1 MPQNTLKLPIQ
12 AVTEAIVNA
21 VAHRDYT
28 SNASIQVMLF
38 KDRLEICNPG
48 SLPYGL
54 TTAKLLLPHNS
65 MPANPLLAEP
75 MYLRGTIESMGTGTG
90 DIVKRCVEMGLPAP
104 VYLQEDDFRVVLYR
118 AVSETAQETAQE
130 TLLNNTKIIA
140 LLNGIGKKQ
149 LSLKE
154 MLVFM
159 QLKHAKN
166 FKIGYLTPAIQQGYV
181 ALLYPDN
188 PTHRNQRYYLTDK
201 GLQALK

>member
-1 MPQNTLKLPIQ
+1 
-12 AVTEAIVNA
+12 
-21 VAHRDYT
+21 
-28 SNASIQVMLF
+28 
-38 KDRLEICNPG
+38 
-48 SLPYGL
+48 
-54 TTAKLLLPHNS
+54 
-65 MPANPLLAEP
+65 
-75 MYLRGTIESMGTGTG
+75 MGTGTG
-90 DIVKRCVEMGLPAP
+90 DIVKRCVEMGLPTP
-104 VYLQEDDFRVVLYR
+104 VFLQEDDFRVILYR
-118 AVSETAQETAQE
+118 SVIETVQETAQETAQE

-166 FKIGYLTPAIQQGYV
+166 FKISYLQPAIQQGLIS
-181 ALLYPDN
+181 LLYPDN